1 MRSRAICFWYSIDDF
16 LKTMPYLVG
25 LCFVLGLLFQ
35 TKTHSKAHP
44 TFATEIYP
52 PPTHTPNS
60 TMRSHVVK
68 ITTYMNKK
76 LEPREGKCWRYGG

>member
-1 MRSRAICFWYSIDDF
+1 MMGYEVSCDLIFWYSIDDF

-52 PPTHTPNS
+52 PPPPTTKFYHE
-60 TMRSHVVK
+60 
-68 ITTYMNKK
+68 ITCCQNYNVY
-76 LEPREGKCWRYGG
+76 E